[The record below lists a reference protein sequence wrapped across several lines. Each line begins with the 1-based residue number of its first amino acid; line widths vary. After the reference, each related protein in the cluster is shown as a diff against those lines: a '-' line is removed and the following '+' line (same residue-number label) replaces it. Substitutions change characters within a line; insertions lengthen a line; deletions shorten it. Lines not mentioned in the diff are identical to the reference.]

1 MYAKKKS
8 GKISPDFEII
18 QKCEKIHLCGIA
30 PYFLLII

>member
-18 QKCEKIHLCGIA
+18 QKCEKIHLYGIM
-30 PYFLLII
+30 PCFLLII